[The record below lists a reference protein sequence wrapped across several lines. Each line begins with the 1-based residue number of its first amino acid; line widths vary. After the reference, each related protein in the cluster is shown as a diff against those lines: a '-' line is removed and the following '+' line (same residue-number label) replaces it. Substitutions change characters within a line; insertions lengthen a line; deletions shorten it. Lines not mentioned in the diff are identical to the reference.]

1 MEVIRWIS
9 IVLMWIA
16 VAMNLYALTRCL
28 RTEKK
33 LNREYEYLEKI
44 RTEYETA
51 RDKYIKLLDE
61 QWKEVSDEGEN

>member
-1 MEVIRWIS
+1 MYEVIRWFS

-28 RTEKK
+28 QTEKK
-33 LNREYEYLEKI
+33 LNREYEYLKKI
-44 RTEYETA
+44 SGECETM

-61 QWKEVSDEGEN
+61 QRNNIDGKD